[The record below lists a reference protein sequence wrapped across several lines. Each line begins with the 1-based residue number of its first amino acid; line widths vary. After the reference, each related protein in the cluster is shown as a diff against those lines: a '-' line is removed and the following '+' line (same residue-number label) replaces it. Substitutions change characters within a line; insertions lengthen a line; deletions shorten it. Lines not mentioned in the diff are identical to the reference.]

1 MTRMGFWMSR
11 CQKGIM
17 NPVKRGAQETM
28 PDLDLLAKLLTTIS
42 EGPPAVNDSLCL
54 NRRYKAANCQRCGDA
69 CPVTAIQVYGP
80 NIDLDDDACVRCGLC
95 LNVCPTGVFSSP
107 QQLRDDK
114 RLLDS
119 AASHAARSLE
129 LTCPANAHPE
139 RTVAPVDAVLQTGRC
154 LAALSLG
161 ELLDLVQARRRD
173 LWLNDGGCASCPL
186 ARVLPAIHAAA
197 DQANRILSA
206 WHTTGR
212 VHLQTKM
219 PEACVPLHR
228 VDQYSGT
235 QPSYSRR
242 EFFTFLRHS
251 AAQIVSD
258 IAVDTLAPNP
268 PDLSVVPPVDRPVL
282 PLHRRRL
289 AAALN
294 RLGDPPAAPLSL
306 GALPWA
312 EVEVSAQCTGC
323 SLCARF
329 CPTGA
334 IRWADEPA
342 TPRVG
347 EDEPVTTMSFALH
360 FIAADC
366 IDCGICATACP
377 EGAVQLAETIDAA
390 RLVRRRSTPLHVG
403 FLAPCVGCGKP
414 TDTQVRETCYVC
426 RISAPV
432 TPAQNADAAAF
443 VPADA
448 G

>member
-1 MTRMGFWMSR
+1 MSR
-11 CQKGIM
+11 YQKGIM
-17 NPVKRGAQETM
+17 NPVKRCAQETM

-114 RLLDS
+114 KLLDS

-139 RTVAPVDAVLQTGRC
+139 RTVAPVDAVLQTGHC

-186 ARVLPAIHAAA
+186 ARVLPAIHVTA
-197 DQANRILSA
+197 DQANHILSA
-206 WHTTGR
+206 WRTAGR
-212 VHLQTKM
+212 VHLQTQM

-268 PDLSVVPPVDRPVL
+268 PDLSVVPPIDRPVL

-289 AAALN
+289 VAALN
-294 RLGDPPAAPLSL
+294 RLGSPPAAPLSL
-306 GALPWA
+306 AALPWA

-334 IRWADEPA
+334 IRWAEGPA

-347 EDEPVTTMSFALH
+347 DDEPASPASFTLH

-366 IDCGICATACP
+366 IDCGICAAACP
-377 EGAVQLAETIDAA
+377 EGAVTLAETIDAA
-390 RLVRRRSTPLHVG
+390 RLVRRRSTPLHAG
-403 FLAPCVGCGKP
+403 FLAPCVRCGTP
-414 TDTQVRETCYVC
+414 TDTQVRETCYIC

-432 TPAQNADAAAF
+432 TPAQDADTAAF

-448 G
+448 V